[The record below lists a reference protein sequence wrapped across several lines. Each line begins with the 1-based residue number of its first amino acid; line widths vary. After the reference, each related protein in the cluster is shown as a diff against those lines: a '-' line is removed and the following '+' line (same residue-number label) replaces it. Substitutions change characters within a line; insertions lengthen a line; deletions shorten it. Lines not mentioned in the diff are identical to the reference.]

1 VLPRKGHLDGVDIVG
16 GERKSTQL
24 LDAGQMREVKK
35 KVGVEATGLKLEE
48 KRGLGRMKSS

>member
-1 VLPRKGHLDGVDIVG
+1 LDGVDIVG

-48 KRGLGRMKSS
+48 KGSFATIGSS